1 MVVCFYTRKLFLLK
15 IFFIENLYIDCCLD
29 EVSALLFLSH
39 SIQGNKLYK
48 HTG

>member
-15 IFFIENLYIDCCLD
+15 IFSIEKTVYCCLD